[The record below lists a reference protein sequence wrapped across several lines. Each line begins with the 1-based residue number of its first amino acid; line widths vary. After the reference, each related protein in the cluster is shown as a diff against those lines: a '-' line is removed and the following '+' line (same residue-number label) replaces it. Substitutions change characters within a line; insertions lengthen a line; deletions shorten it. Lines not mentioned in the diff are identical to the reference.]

1 MTDAP
6 PIITNEDAAIDS
18 AFFGSHAGRTCYARA
33 HHSGWVL
40 VVRQIVTQ
48 REPPVMLR
56 VWGRLERVPDNDA
69 NCLALC
75 AAGSV
80 HASKHTAPRA
90 RREEARRDGEL
101 FVMAALCAAA
111 LPLARISARPADQDR
126 QTPCVTREQWL
137 ERHHYRTRAI
147 PSAIVRR

>member
-1 MTDAP
+1 MDLPLLSRASISLRRTTAGREPGRRTEGHRSKQAAQREQVAEGGAAMTDAP

-40 VVRQIVTQ
+40 IVRQIVAQ

-69 NCLALC
+69 NCLALWERC
-75 AAGSV
+75 AY
-80 HASKHTAPRA
+80 A
-90 RREEARRDGEL
+90 R
-101 FVMAALCAAA
+101 
-111 LPLARISARPADQDR
+111 
-126 QTPCVTREQWL
+126 
-137 ERHHYRTRAI
+137 
-147 PSAIVRR
+147 